1 MQGGRAA
8 TPRDVL
14 PMAAGVPA
22 PTFGWSVAPA
32 PSYRARYLPMSVH
45 DASVPDPSAPEPS
58 DPAAS
63 ADEDVAAI
71 PALYASLR
79 TPLLTSLIA
88 STHDQPM
95 AEDLVQEAFI
105 RLVHEARSG
114 RMPRQPAAWLYRVA
128 SNLAITQARKASTFR
143 RIQPRLVG
151 RIGDDDTSPERRV
164 LDREWA
170 EGCAEALAAMP
181 PTTRRVML
189 LAASGMPGRTI
200 ALRVGRSDGATR
212 TLLCRGRARL
222 RDMGVGTFA
231 GSDP

>member
-1 MQGGRAA
+1 MPSRW
-8 TPRDVL
+8 
-14 PMAAGVPA
+14 
-22 PTFGWSVAPA
+22 PTRHSDLRSGTSVAPA
-32 PSYRARYLPMSVH
+32 PSHRARYLPMSSL
-45 DASVPDPSAPEPS
+45 DPSIPDPSIPDPSLLEPTGVERT
-58 DPAAS
+58 DPSPS
-63 ADEDVAAI
+63 ADDDVASI

-79 TPLLTSLIA
+79 TQLMTALMA
-88 STHDQPM
+88 STRDQPM

-114 RMPRQPAAWLYRVA
+114 RMPQQPGAWLYRGA
-128 SNLAITQARKASTFR
+128 NNLAISQARKASTLR
-143 RIQPRLVG
+143 RLQPRLVG
-151 RIGDDDTSPERRV
+151 PIGDDDSSPERRV

-170 EGCAEALAAMP
+170 EGCAEALDAMP

-189 LAASGMPGRTI
+189 MAAAGMPRRTI

-222 RDMGVGTFA
+222 RDMGVRTFT